1 MYVLPPCLND
11 PRRDGI
17 QGCFRGMTVKLW
29 QTVLTAAFQFL
40 AYEKISGFIFSLLS
54 DQTMPLKKK

>member
-1 MYVLPPCLND
+1 M
-11 PRRDGI
+11 
-17 QGCFRGMTVKLW
+17 W